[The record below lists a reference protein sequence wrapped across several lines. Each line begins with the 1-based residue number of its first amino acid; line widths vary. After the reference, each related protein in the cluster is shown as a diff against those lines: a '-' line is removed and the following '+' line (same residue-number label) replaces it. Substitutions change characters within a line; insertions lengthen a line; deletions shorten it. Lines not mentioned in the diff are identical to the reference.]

1 MKKLKRTKERTTD
14 SFCAGIAMRGCAMN
28 GKLEFLRMIAD
39 AFPGITVVEATER
52 FSGKPIAVIV
62 RYIILEL
69 AERKQLEVV

>member
-1 MKKLKRTKERTTD
+1 M
-14 SFCAGIAMRGCAMN
+14 S

>member
-1 MKKLKRTKERTTD
+1 M
-14 SFCAGIAMRGCAMN
+14 

-52 FSGKPIAVIV
+52 FSGKTIAVIV